1 MHDDVYDVWPQREGT
16 GETSHAK
23 PNYDAVELILPPTDR
38 SIDRMMTQNP
48 SLGRNER
55 RRRQLSEGRA
65 ARLLI
70 CTSSM
75 RGSGFKVLDRKE
87 KSRQSLEFE
96 GKWFDSTRQ
105 NLWR

>member
-48 SLGRNER
+48 SLGRN
-55 RRRQLSEGRA
+55 
-65 ARLLI
+65 
-70 CTSSM
+70 
-75 RGSGFKVLDRKE
+75 
-87 KSRQSLEFE
+87 
-96 GKWFDSTRQ
+96 
-105 NLWR
+105 